1 MIYVLDTD
9 HMSLLERAEGGA
21 GARLRDRLRQIAPEQ
36 RGTTIISFEEQMRG
50 WMAFLSK
57 ARQVA
62 KQIEAYRRLHRQ
74 LDSYGQMVVLD
85 FNEAAAIQFQRL
97 SGARLRIGTMDLK
110 IAAIVLA
117 HEATLLSR
125 NMQDFRQIEGLKVE
139 DWTQEAPR
147 PQSEG
152 AP

>member
-1 MIYVLDTD
+1 MIYALDTD
-9 HMSLLERAEGGA
+9 HMSLLERAESGSGT
-21 GARLRDRLRQIAPEQ
+21 RLLERLRQVAPEQ

-50 WMAFLSK
+50 WMGYLAK

-74 LDSYGQMVVLD
+74 LDMYGQMVVLD
-85 FNEAAAIQFQRL
+85 FNETAATEFQRL

-117 HEATLLSR
+117 HDATLLSR
-125 NMQDFRQIEGLKVE
+125 NLRDFRQINGLKVE
-139 DWTQEAPR
+139 DWTA
-147 PQSEG
+147 
-152 AP
+152 